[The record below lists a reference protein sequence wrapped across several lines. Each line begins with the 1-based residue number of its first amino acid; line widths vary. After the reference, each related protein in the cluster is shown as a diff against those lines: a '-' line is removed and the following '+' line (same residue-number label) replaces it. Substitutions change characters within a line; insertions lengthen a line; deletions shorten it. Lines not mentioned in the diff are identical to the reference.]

1 MFVPPISSEGAQWL
15 ARTQPVTP
23 SQVNALLRYNEVP
36 LDEAAAER
44 VRMLEVQ
51 TTDEAGL
58 ES

>member
-1 MFVPPISSEGAQWL
+1 
-15 ARTQPVTP
+15 VTP